1 MSQLL
6 ASASIEQSQ
15 PDLAGLGLEAH
26 RAARSALNRIQA
38 LNPEAADAAAL
49 AALKA
54 ELSTTLEHLST
65 TTETLLTGMGVSLDP
80 VSVDEGGDIFTL
92 VFYLYLNKSE
102 FARLRHRIA
111 LWWYIF

>member
-1 MSQLL
+1 MSQPLL
-6 ASASIEQSQ
+6 SASTEQSQ
-15 PDLAGLGLEAH
+15 PDLAALGLEAH

-38 LNPEAADAAAL
+38 LDPEAADAAAL

-80 VSVDEGGDIFTL
+80 ASVEPGGDIFTL
-92 VFYLYLNKSE
+92 VFYL
-102 FARLRHRIA
+102 H
-111 LWWYIF
+111 